1 MKKST
6 KIIAIT
12 TLVIGL
18 STTVFAFAGNGH
30 WKLTTAEKAEFV
42 TDRIASKLEL
52 NESQK
57 FQLSSLTDDVLEL
70 AGELKETKN
79 GHKLLVQQL
88 LSEPTLDQ
96 SKALEMI
103 RQTTQMINDKA
114 PETIASLAGFLDSL
128 NADQKAELQGFIK
141 QKMKHRHGNH

>member
-30 WKLTTAEKAEFV
+30 WRMSAAEKAEFV
-42 TDRIASKLEL
+42 NDRITTKLDLTET
-52 NESQK
+52 QK
-57 FQLSSLTDDVLEL
+57 FQLSSLTDDILEL
-70 AGELKETKN
+70 AGELKEAKS
-79 GHKLLVQQL
+79 GHKQLVQQL

-96 SKALEMI
+96 TKALGI
-103 RQTTQMINDKA
+103 IHQTTQMINDKA
-114 PETIASLAGFLDSL
+114 PETIASLASFLDSL
-128 NADQKAELQGFIK
+128 DTEQKAELQSFVEK
-141 QKMKHRHGNH
+141 KMKHKHGHH

>member
-6 KIIAIT
+6 KIVAIT

-30 WKLTTAEKAEFV
+30 WRMSAAEKAEFV
-42 TDRIASKLEL
+42 NDRISSKLEL
-52 NESQK
+52 TEAQK
-57 FQLSSLTDDVLEL
+57 FQLSSLTDDILGL
-70 AGELKETKN
+70 ADEIKETKS

-88 LSEPTLDQ
+88 LSEPALDQ
-96 SKALEMI
+96 AKALDI
-103 RQTTQMINDKA
+103 IHQTTQMINDKA

-128 NADQKAELQGFIK
+128 DVAQKAELRDFVEQR
-141 QKMKHRHGNH
+141 MKHKHGKH

>member
-30 WKLTTAEKAEFV
+30 WRMTAAEKAEFV
-42 TDRIASKLEL
+42 NDRITSKLEL
-52 NESQK
+52 TEAQK
-57 FQLSSLTDDVLEL
+57 FQLSSLTDNILEL
-70 AGELKETKN
+70 AGEIKEAKS

-96 SKALEMI
+96 SKALDMI
-103 RQTTQMINDKA
+103 HQTTQMINDKA
-114 PETIASLAGFLDSL
+114 PQTIASLAGFLDSL
-128 NADQKAELQGFIK
+128 DAEQKAELQGFVEK
-141 QKMKHRHGNH
+141 RMKHKHGKH